1 MYFILLFI
9 YLFFI
14 YIYFIVVGFVIHWN
28 VSAMGL
34 HVFPIPIPP
43 PWLYILKA
51 LFEAWE
57 WLRVSNELNLNMIFT
72 NIELFFVLGAA
83 V

>member
-1 MYFILLFI
+1 
-9 YLFFI
+9 
-14 YIYFIVVGFVIHWN
+14 
-28 VSAMGL
+28 MGL
-34 HVFPIPIPP
+34 HVFPIPIPS
-43 PWLYILKA
+43 PWLCILKA